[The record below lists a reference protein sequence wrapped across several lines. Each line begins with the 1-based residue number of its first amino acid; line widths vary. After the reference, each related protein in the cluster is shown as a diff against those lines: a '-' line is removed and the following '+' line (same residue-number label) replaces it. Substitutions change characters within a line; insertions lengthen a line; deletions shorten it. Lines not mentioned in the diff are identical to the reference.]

1 MKRDGIR
8 RFLIMSFCLIIAS
21 GVIFLFFTT
30 ENSGLKTDTAKN
42 IILQNHVEQTGADN
56 AVAAIYLN
64 YRLWDTLFEA
74 LVLLVSAVA
83 VIIFSRSDEDER

>member
-1 MKRDGIR
+1 MKRDNIR
-8 RFLIMSFCLIIAS
+8 RTILMSFCFIIAA
-21 GVIFLFFTT
+21 GIIFLFFFSGG
-30 ENSGLKTDTAKN
+30 SGLKADIAKEN
-42 IILQNHVEQTGADN
+42 ILQNHVEQTGADN

-83 VIIFSRSDEDER
+83 VIIFSRSDEDEG